1 MGRWRAVAVP
11 FLVIAFPL
19 CLELGGR
26 WIELAVSLALSGAGV
41 VAFGRFPVSV
51 VSLSVIAA
59 VVPSVVLAPVAT
71 SPVRGWPFAAAAVFG
86 YLAGRRLAAVRPV
99 GTAVAGVLLAGLP
112 VGIAVDVFER
122 GGFGVLF
129 GLYDWFL
136 LVLVLLVA
144 VGVPWL
150 VGRYLRQ
157 RVELRA
163 AGIERVAAVE
173 RNRIAREMHDS
184 LGFELGLVAL
194 RAAAIEVAPGLDER
208 TRAQAG
214 EVRAGVSAA
223 TERLHEIV
231 GLLGEPEDTD
241 VASLVARAV
250 AAGQTVDL
258 AMPTAPPPSAAAAV
272 YRVVREGLTNAARHA
287 PGSHVAVRVE
297 SGTGQTTVTVENGL
311 ADLAPR
317 RGGGSGLAA
326 LREQV
331 GRLDAG
337 VRDGR
342 FVLTAVV
349 PHDVAAR
356 RDRERPRVWRLV
368 RTPVSAAAMVVV
380 LGMAVYGLAGA
391 DNRLDDG
398 AYERLRIGQSREDV
412 EKVLPSF
419 QILGDPERTLPAPPR
434 GADCVHYWATVQTDD
449 RLFYRLCFVDDRLAT
464 KEIVPREQR

>member
-11 FLVIAFPL
+11 FLIVAFPL

-26 WIELAVSLALSGAGV
+26 WVELPASLALAGAGV
-41 VAFGRFPVSV
+41 VAFGRFPVV
-51 VSLSVIAA
+51 VVALSVIGA
-59 VVPSVVLAPVAT
+59 VVPSVVLSPVAT
-71 SPVRGWPFAAAAVFG
+71 SPVRGWPFVAAAVFG

-99 GTAVAGVLLAGLP
+99 ATAVAGVLLAGLP
-112 VGIAVDVFER
+112 VGIVVDVLER

-136 LVLVLLVA
+136 LVLVLLLA

-157 RVELRA
+157 RVELQA
-163 AGIERVAAVE
+163 AGVARVAAVE

-184 LGFELGLVAL
+184 LGFDLGLVAL
-194 RAAAIEVAPGLDER
+194 RAAALEVAPGLDER

-231 GLLGEPEDTD
+231 RLLGEPEDTD
-241 VASLVARAV
+241 VTALVTRAV

-258 AMPTAPPPSAAAAV
+258 TMPVVPPASAAPVV

-287 PGSHVAVRVE
+287 PGEPVAVRVE
-297 SGTGQTTVTVENGL
+297 SGTGHTTVTVENGL
-311 ADLAPR
+311 ADGEPR
-317 RGGGSGLAA
+317 RGSGSGLAA

-331 GRLDAG
+331 GSLDAG

-368 RTPVSAAAMVVV
+368 RIPVFAAAGVVV
-380 LGMAVYGLAGA
+380 LGMAVYGVAGS

-398 AYERLRIGQSREDV
+398 AYQRLHIGQPREDV
-412 EKVLPSF
+412 AKVLPRF
-419 QILGDPERTLPAPPR
+419 QILGDPERALPAPPP

-464 KEIVPREQR
+464 KEIVPREPR